1 VWALSLFFS
10 IGSQEINGMTG
21 LKASLFG
28 KFRVERE
35 NQKLVG
41 IEASKAQELLSLL
54 FIHRDRPQAR
64 EALSEILWRN
74 QPPTI
79 SRKNLRQ
86 TLWKLKTVLEDQ
98 PRKQPPGLLVDS
110 DWIQLNPSAHW
121 WLDIA
126 EFEQTYGSIK
136 NVSAR
141 EFNPQD
147 YRKVEQAADLYQGD
161 LLEGWYQDWC
171 IFERERYRSMYLTL
185 LTRLVQYCELNRKFE
200 AGLAYGEKLL
210 QHDRAYEKAHRQMM
224 RLYFLSGDRTRA
236 LRQYN
241 RCAAA
246 LQEELGVNPSDR
258 TLQLYEQIKAGRLR
272 PPSQASKKEDGQRTS
287 VMLKGTVEH
296 LDQFLDALTQ
306 FRSQIQQDIM
316 PDDNLHY

>member
-1 VWALSLFFS
+1 MA
-10 IGSQEINGMTG
+10 G

-28 KFRVERE
+28 KFRIERGD
-35 NQKLVG
+35 QQLVG
-41 IEASKAQELLSLL
+41 IDASKAQELLSLL
-54 FIHRDRPQAR
+54 FIHRDRPQTR
-64 EALSEILWRN
+64 ESLSEILWRD
-74 QPPTI
+74 QPPAT

-86 TLWKLKTVLEDQ
+86 TLWKLKTVLEVQ
-98 PRKQPPGLLVDS
+98 TREEPAPLLVDS

-126 EFEQTYGSIK
+126 EFEQTFGSIK

-141 EFNPQD
+141 EINPQD
-147 YRKVEQAADLYQGD
+147 YRNVEQAADLYQGD
-161 LLEGWYQDWC
+161 LLEGWYQDWS

-200 AGLAYGEKLL
+200 AGLDYGEKLL

-246 LQEELGVNPSDR
+246 LQEELGVDPSDR
-258 TLQLYEQIKAGRLR
+258 TIQLYEQIKAGRLR
-272 PPSQASKKEDGQRTS
+272 PPDPASKKADGRRS
-287 VMLKGTVEH
+287 SLMLKGAVEH
-296 LDQFLDALTQ
+296 LDQFLDTLTH
-306 FRSQIQQDIM
+306 FRSQIQKDIM
-316 PDDNLHY
+316 TDDNLPY

>member
-1 VWALSLFFS
+1 MAR
-10 IGSQEINGMTG
+10 
-21 LKASLFG
+21 LKATLFG

-35 NQKLVG
+35 NQQTLG
-41 IEASKAQELLSLL
+41 IDTGKAQELLGLL

-64 EALSEILWRN
+64 ETLSETLWRN
-74 QPPTI
+74 QPPAI

-86 TLWKLKTVLEDQ
+86 TLWKLKSALKAQ
-98 PRKQPPGLLVDS
+98 PRNDPPSLLIES

-126 EFEQTYGSIK
+126 EFEQTYSRIK
-136 NVSAR
+136 NISAR
-141 EFNPQD
+141 EFDPKD
-147 YRKVEQAADLYQGD
+147 YQNVEQSADLYQGD

-171 IFERERYRSMYLTL
+171 IFERERYRSMHLTL

-224 RLYFLSGDRTRA
+224 RLYFLSGDRSRA

-241 RCAAA
+241 RCVAA
-246 LQEELGVNPSDR
+246 LHEELGVDPSDR
-258 TLQLYEQIKAGRLR
+258 TIQLYEQIKAGRLR
-272 PPSQASKKEDGQRTS
+272 SPNPASIKTKGEHPS
-287 VMLKGTVEH
+287 VMLKETVEH
-296 LDQFLDALTQ
+296 VDRFLDTLTQ
-306 FRSQIQQDIM
+306 FRAQIQNDIIT
-316 PDDNLHY
+316 DDNPQY